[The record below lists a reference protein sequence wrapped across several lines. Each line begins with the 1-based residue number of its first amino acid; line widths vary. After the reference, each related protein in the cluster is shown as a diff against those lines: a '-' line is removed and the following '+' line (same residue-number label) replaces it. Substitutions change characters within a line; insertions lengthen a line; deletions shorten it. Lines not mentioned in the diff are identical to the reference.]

1 MQQLN
6 RPASLVQI
14 RSLMKSQ
21 QEIGDTKL
29 ENLVIIAD
37 TH

>member
-6 RPASLVQI
+6 RPASLIQI
-14 RSLMKSQ
+14 RSLMELQ
-21 QEIGDTKL
+21 QEIGDTEL
-29 ENLVIIAD
+29 ENLVIIAE

>member
-6 RPASLVQI
+6 RPASLIQI
-14 RSLMKSQ
+14 RILMELQ
-21 QEIGDTKL
+21 QEIGDTEL
-29 ENLVIIAD
+29 ENLVIIAE